1 VDRDIFM
8 ALRKTEHGRNALEV
22 QSAAGLSLLERRVL
36 ILCDGRRN
44 RKDIVAL
51 LGADALPMIERL
63 LHAGY
68 LSSHGDAPRLATSRS
83 RTVKPQAAV
92 AERAKAAA
100 AERPKAPVSRRSLSV
115 SKIYLTDMMQV
126 QRDPQSVSLRTQIQA
141 SPSEDELVYH
151 MMNGLRHLQEVATAS
166 YARRV
171 GDRLAEIL
179 PEQYLPRLQY
189 VRASWLESD
198 SAVA

>member
-1 VDRDIFM
+1 M
-8 ALRKTEHGRNALEV
+8 ALSKTEHGRNALKV
-22 QSAAGLSLLERRVL
+22 QLAAGLSLSERRVL

-51 LGADALPMIERL
+51 LGADALPMIDRL

-68 LSSHGDAPRLATSRS
+68 LSSPGDAPRLASRS
-83 RTVKPQAAV
+83 PAVKPPAAV
-92 AERAKAAA
+92 AER
-100 AERPKAPVSRRSLSV
+100 PKASASRRSLSI

-126 QRDPQSVSLRTQIQA
+126 QRDPQSVALRAQIQA

-189 VRASWLESD
+189 VRASWLESG

>member
-1 VDRDIFM
+1 M
-8 ALRKTEHGRNALEV
+8 ALSKTEHGRNALEV

-68 LSSHGDAPRLATSRS
+68 LSSHGDAPRLANSRS
-83 RTVKPQAAV
+83 RAVKPQAAV
-92 AERAKAAA
+92 AER
-100 AERPKAPVSRRSLSV
+100 PKAPTSRRSLSV

-126 QRDPQSVSLRTQIQA
+126 QRDPQSVSLRAQIQA

-151 MMNGLRHLQEVATAS
+151 MMNGVRHLQEVATAS

-189 VRASWLESD
+189 IRASWLESD
-198 SAVA
+198 SAVASERHLVL

>member
-1 VDRDIFM
+1 M
-8 ALRKTEHGRNALEV
+8 
-22 QSAAGLSLLERRVL
+22 L

-68 LSSHGDAPRLATSRS
+68 LSGHGDAPRSATPRS
-83 RTVKPQAAV
+83 RGSKVQPTAPEASKPPAT
-92 AERAKAAA
+92 
-100 AERPKAPVSRRSLSV
+100 RRSLSV
-115 SKIYLTDMMQV
+115 SKIYLTDMLQV
-126 QRDPQSVSLRTQIQA
+126 QRDPHSVALRTLIQT
-141 SPSEDELVYH
+141 SPSDDEVVFH
-151 MMNGLRHLQEVATAS
+151 MMNGVRHLQEVASAS

-171 GDRLAEIL
+171 GERLAEIL

-189 VRASWLESD
+189 VRTSSAESD

>member
-1 VDRDIFM
+1 M
-8 ALRKTEHGRNALEV
+8 ALSKTEHGRNALAA

-51 LGADALPMIERL
+51 LGTEALPMIERL

-68 LSSHGDAPRLATSRS
+68 LSGHGDVPRSSPPRNRAT
-83 RTVKPQAAV
+83 KPQ
-92 AERAKAAA
+92 
-100 AERPKAPVSRRSLSV
+100 PTAPETTTPPAPRRSLSV
-115 SKIYLTDMMQV
+115 SKIFLTDMLQV
-126 QRDPQSVSLRTQIQA
+126 QRDPHSVALRAQIQTC
-141 SPSEDELVYH
+141 PNEDEVVFH
-151 MMNGLRHLQEVATAS
+151 MMNGLRHLQEVASAS

-189 VRASWLESD
+189 VRASSSESD

>member
-1 VDRDIFM
+1 M
-8 ALRKTEHGRNALEV
+8 ALSKTEHGRNALKV
-22 QSAAGLSLLERRVL
+22 QTAAGLSLPERRVL

-68 LSSHGDAPRLATSRS
+68 LSNHGETPRLSGSRS
-83 RTVKPQAAV
+83 RTVKSQAQAAI
-92 AERAKAAA
+92 AEM
-100 AERPKAPVSRRSLSV
+100 PKAPASRRSLSV

-126 QRDPQSVSLRTQIQA
+126 QRDPLSLSLRAQIQN
-141 SPSEDELVYH
+141 SIGEDELVYH

-189 VRASWLESD
+189 VRTSWLESG

>member
-1 VDRDIFM
+1 M
-8 ALRKTEHGRNALEV
+8 ALSKTEHGRNALEA
-22 QSAAGLSLLERRVL
+22 QSAAGLSLFERRVL

-51 LGADALPMIERL
+51 LGTDALPMIERL

-68 LSSHGDAPRLATSRS
+68 LSSHGEAPRLATSRS
-83 RTVKPQAAV
+83 RAVKPQAAI
-92 AERAKAAA
+92 AEM
-100 AERPKAPVSRRSLSV
+100 PKPPASRRSLSV
-115 SKIYLTDMMQV
+115 SKMYLTDMMQV
-126 QRDPQSVSLRTQIQA
+126 QRDPQSVALRAQIQA

-151 MMNGLRHLQEVATAS
+151 MMNGLRHLHEVATAS

-189 VRASWLESD
+189 VRVSWLESD

>member
-8 ALRKTEHGRNALEV
+8 ALSKTEHGRNALQV
-22 QSAAGLSLLERRVL
+22 HSTSGLSLPERRVL

-51 LGADALPMIERL
+51 LGADALPLIDRL

-68 LSSHGDAPRLATSRS
+68 LSSHGDAPRPATSRS
-83 RTVKPQAAV
+83 EVVKPPAAV
-92 AERAKAAA
+92 AERP
-100 AERPKAPVSRRSLSV
+100 RAPVSRRSLSI
-115 SKIYLTDMMQV
+115 SRIYLTDMMQV
-126 QRDPQSVSLRTQIQA
+126 QRDAQSVSLRARILA
-141 SPSEDELVYH
+141 SPSEDELIYH

-171 GDRLAEIL
+171 GGRLAEIL
-179 PEQYLPRLQY
+179 PEQYLPRLQH
-189 VRASWLESD
+189 VRASWLESG

>member
-1 VDRDIFM
+1 M
-8 ALRKTEHGRNALEV
+8 ALSKTEHGRNALEA
-22 QSAAGLSLLERRVL
+22 QSAAGLSLFERRVL

-51 LGADALPMIERL
+51 LGTDALPMIERL

-68 LSSHGDAPRLATSRS
+68 LSSHGSTPATPRLATSRS
-83 RTVKPQAAV
+83 RPVNAPAAIAQKPT
-92 AERAKAAA
+92 
-100 AERPKAPVSRRSLSV
+100 APTSRRSLSV
-115 SKIYLTDMMQV
+115 SKMYLTDMMQV
-126 QRDPQSVSLRTQIQA
+126 QRDPQSVALRAQIQA

-171 GDRLAEIL
+171 ADRLAEIL
-179 PEQYLPRLQY
+179 PEQYLLRLQY
-189 VRASWLESD
+189 VRESWLESG

>member
-1 VDRDIFM
+1 M
-8 ALRKTEHGRNALEV
+8 ALSKTEHGRNALKV
-22 QSAAGLSLLERRVL
+22 QSAAGLSLPERRVL
-36 ILCDGRRN
+36 ILCDGRRK
-44 RKDIVAL
+44 RKDIAAL

-68 LSSHGDAPRLATSRS
+68 LSSHGELGGEKARRDSGAPRPATSRS
-83 RTVKPQAAV
+83 RIVKAQAAIV
-92 AERAKAAA
+92 Q
-100 AERPKAPVSRRSLSV
+100 RPMAPSSRRSLSV
-115 SKIYLTDMMQV
+115 SKMYLTDMMQV
-126 QRDPQSVSLRTQIQA
+126 QRDPHSVALRAQIQT

-151 MMNGLRHLQEVATAS
+151 MMNGLRHLHEVATAS

>member
-1 VDRDIFM
+1 M
-8 ALRKTEHGRNALEV
+8 ALSKTEHGRNALKV
-22 QSAAGLSLLERRVL
+22 QSAAGLSLPERRVL

-44 RKDIVAL
+44 RKDIAAL
-51 LGADALPMIERL
+51 LGADALPMIDCL
-63 LHAGY
+63 IHAGY
-68 LSSHGDAPRLATSRS
+68 LSSHGDAPRLAASRS
-83 RTVKPQAAV
+83 PSVKPPVAV
-92 AERAKAAA
+92 
-100 AERPKAPVSRRSLSV
+100 AERPKASASRRSLSI

-126 QRDPQSVSLRTQIQA
+126 QRDPQSVSLRAQIQA

-189 VRASWLESD
+189 VRASWLESG